1 MGSDSP
7 KKETPNKKI
16 FANNTQLANNRLNG
30 QKQIME
36 NLNEK
41 QNNEILRKNENLQ
54 FACKYNEKELVYKL
68 NQFLDSYSIKDL
80 VFSQN
85 DSRDPVFGQI
95 NAKEKEE
102 LIKFLGNKK
111 SAFIIA
117 MTNYI
122 KSIGFNFPPKLSLN
136 LLLKENGQEIFAQKI
151 MKEIDKINKDENDY
165 KINYLTIMV
174 IGKSGVGKSALI
186 NSVLQLP
193 NGQGA
198 KEGIGDIVTQ
208 GINSYTSKKMPYLR
222 LIDTRGIETDP
233 NFGPKKITQECKNFI
248 INQYNTGDPN
258 NFVHCIWFCFK
269 DIRFEKTEIDSIRN
283 LTNAYNNAQIPIIVV
298 NTISLDEYESRKMKK
313 YIRDQNIN
321 NPFVRVLARKKN
333 GSPSFGLNILIKKTV
348 EVCKA
353 AINGDMHAVMTLKI
367 SKDIEATLKS
377 ENSNIVKYVNEN
389 NILDFVND
397 YTDIKNDEQFRNYVI
412 NLYGKN
418 IYYYLQK
425 DLSINGYELIKNSN
439 LINSHNNSFINF
451 YNNEIDKTIS
461 NDLKLLSYEGLALQ
475 ADIEIKNGRPTLIE
489 NKRGLNHFMNANK
502 KFLKDNL
509 MYWAQKSYLSFILQ
523 NGKIISTYFKEDSD
537 NIVTDLLQYRNI
549 QDRIIA
555 LVIKRFEELEEKISY
570 IDLDKNDTEDTYKEE
585 VINDDDVSWGPENS
599 KDNKNKKTIN
609 YYQNKGTNNN
619 SSSNSTGIE
628 KDLRD
633 INSNNLYSESSKTN
647 NYETFSDKITTT
659 TIPMKTNI
667 NYNIQ
672 NQYYNKK
679 TLQIKQKANKNN
691 QINLNYSE
699 RQTFPN
705 NNYQFLPNNINNRL
719 VSQYGAKQPVN
730 AYGYN
735 GAFNPNLSQSNQ
747 KYSFHNKLH

>member
-7 KKETPNKKI
+7 KKETPNKQI
-16 FANNTQLANNRLNG
+16 FANNTQLANNRVNG

-41 QNNEILRKNENLQ
+41 QNNEILRKNKNLQ

-633 INSNNLYSESSKTN
+633 IKSNNLYSESSKTN

-747 KYSFHNKLH
+747 KYSFHN